1 MNYLVTVYE
10 GDARIER
17 VIFTYRDEAICF
29 ADRRRKQ
36 GYRVF
41 INSIVIK

>member
-10 GDARIER
+10 GDSRIER
-17 VIFTYRDEAICF
+17 VLFTYRDEALNF
-29 ADRRRKQ
+29 VDRRRKQ

-41 INSIVIK
+41 INSIIIK